1 MDIGDTFLDEKTC
14 PQIAKTCKVGTL
26 QKLQKLARKDVSL
39 PCKGRK
45 KEGKCIEKR
54 IKVWYKLGMKN
65 IKDYNLEELKDEL
78 IALGEKKYRAEQIFK
93 WLYVDKVKEFDEMTN
108 LPLELREKL
117 KKEYTMCNYNILRK
131 QESSDGTKK
140 YLFDVLDG
148 NAIETVLMQ
157 YHHGKTICVSS
168 QIGCKMGC
176 KFCASTGIQFVRSL
190 SAGEIVEQILA
201 VEQDIGDKISNVVFM
216 GIGEPFDNY
225 DNVMHAIKII
235 NNQKGLNIGAR
246 HISISTS
253 GLVPMIYKFADEE
266 LQCTLSISLHAT
278 NDEKRSSMMPV
289 NYMYNIEELM
299 KACRYYIEKTNKRI
313 SFEYALAKDN
323 NDNLDDA
330 KELVKLLKGMLCH
343 VNLIPINKI
352 ENGKYTKSTNENII
366 KFRDYLN
373 EKGIVATIRR
383 ELGSDI
389 DAACGQ
395 LRRKNLK

>member
-1 MDIGDTFLDEKTC
+1 
-14 PQIAKTCKVGTL
+14 
-26 QKLQKLARKDVSL
+26 
-39 PCKGRK
+39 
-45 KEGKCIEKR
+45 
-54 IKVWYKLGMKN
+54 MKN
-65 IKDYNLEELKDEL
+65 IKDFNLDELQEELVS
-78 IALGEKKYRAEQIFK
+78 IGEKKYRAEQIFK
-93 WLYVDKVKEFDEMTN
+93 WIYVEKVKEFDEMTN
-108 LPLELREKL
+108 LSLELREKL
-117 KKEYTMCNYNILRK
+117 KANYIMCNYKILRK

-140 YLFDVLDG
+140 YLFDVLDS

-176 KFCASTGIQFVRSL
+176 KFCASTGVQFVRSL
-190 SAGEIVEQILA
+190 TAGEIVEQILA
-201 VEQDIGDKISNVVFM
+201 VEQDIKDKISNVVFM

-225 DNVMHAIKII
+225 DNVMKAIKII

-246 HISISTS
+246 HISVSTS
-253 GLVPMIYKFADEE
+253 GLVPKIYDFANED

-289 NYMYNIEELM
+289 NKRYSIEELM
-299 KACRYYIEKTNKRI
+299 EACRYYIDKTNKRI

-352 ENGKYTKSTNENII
+352 ENGSYIKSTNENII

-373 EKGIVATIRR
+373 DNGIVATIRR

-395 LRRKNLK
+395 LRRKNLKNQEEK